1 MASSRLEIMTPEAWS
16 GMSFKSGTG
25 TNVDIDQ
32 CSFEVA
38 EVEELPDEQKQSPL
52 LSPELVVPTLGLEA
66 AGPSRLTV
74 ENYRHTDPSRIAR
87 DVNQW
92 SGMVLGHEIV
102 AQAIWE
108 VSDEFILTGSEP
120 LL

>member
-1 MASSRLEIMTPEAWS
+1 MTPEACF
-16 GMSFKSGTG
+16 GVSFKSGTG
-25 TNVDIDQ
+25 TSGDLDR

-38 EVEELPDEQKQSPL
+38 EVEELPDEQKQSLL

-74 ENYRHTDPSRIAR
+74 EDYRHTDPSRIVR
-87 DVNQW
+87 VINQW

-102 AQAIWE
+102 TQGIWE
-108 VSDEFILTGSEP
+108 VSDEVI
-120 LL
+120 

>member
-1 MASSRLEIMTPEAWS
+1 MASSRLEAMTPEAWS

-32 CSFEVA
+32 CSFEMA
-38 EVEELPDEQKQSPL
+38 EVEELPDEQKQPLL

-74 ENYRHTDPSRIAR
+74 EDYRHTDPSRDRSRCQSMVRNGAWTR
-87 DVNQW
+87 DR
-92 SGMVLGHEIV
+92 GAGYLG
-102 AQAIWE
+102 
-108 VSDEFILTGSEP
+108 SL
-120 LL
+120 